1 MKYIAIVSLLVLA
14 IAGSLVAQTA
24 KPGGQARE
32 AALGGS
38 QAGAGLVLNPFIID
52 DPSMMFLNPAYQANY
67 HDYGWSNI
75 AGGNLAGSTGTNQDG
90 YGLQNAGIAFSLNS
104 DWNLGA
110 ILSYDPSAAN
120 FVSASIGASSVIRR
134 PAQNIPPIQNV
145 MELVASTHT
154 GMLTLGFG
162 VMYGSSKSDLTANT
176 VTPAVSSESDEASSH
191 LWGFRAG
198 MIDDLGGGSSLD
210 GSAVLRLDKATDNED
225 GSPAATFANG
235 DYSASGTEF
244 QLMLRGK
251 FKASSKFNFVP
262 YAEFLSLSAEPKED
276 TKPNAFANTVT
287 TSDKFSAT
295 QYAVGVG
302 GEYRNQGFYIA
313 GGLSW
318 LSAQAK
324 LEHGDSQTPA
334 NAFTQTYTYSA
345 LPVINLGAEWSFLDW
360 LTGRI
365 GYFRYNGNVNSKN
378 EQTAGTVETNN
389 TAGQFINLGGLGG
402 FFLPGVTSNLTTG
415 NLNGGTWDGV
425 VTLGVGL
432 KWGGWAMDA
441 TVSDE
446 ALRRG
451 LGLIGGGS
459 DNINTFGYVTA
470 SYNFSE

>member
-1 MKYIAIVSLLVLA
+1 M
-14 IAGSLVAQTA
+14 
-24 KPGGQARE
+24 
-32 AALGGS
+32 
-38 QAGAGLVLNPFIID
+38 
-52 DPSMMFLNPAYQANY
+52 
-67 HDYGWSNI
+67 
-75 AGGNLAGSTGTNQDG
+75 
-90 YGLQNAGIAFSLNS
+90 
-104 DWNLGA
+104 
-110 ILSYDPSAAN
+110 
-120 FVSASIGASSVIRR
+120 
-134 PAQNIPPIQNV
+134 
-145 MELVASTHT
+145 
-154 GMLTLGFG
+154 
-162 VMYGSSKSDLTANT
+162 
-176 VTPAVSSESDEASSH
+176 
-191 LWGFRAG
+191 
-198 MIDDLGGGSSLD
+198 D

-235 DYSASGTEF
+235 DYSVSGTEM

-251 FKASSKFNFVP
+251 FHASSKFNFVP

-276 TKPNAFANTVT
+276 TKPNGFANTVT

-295 QYAVGVG
+295 QYALGVG

-365 GYFRYNGNVNSKN
+365 GYFRYNGNVNSKT
-378 EQTAGTVETNN
+378 EAPAGTTERNN
-389 TAGQFINLGGLGG
+389 TNGQFVFLGGGG
-402 FFLPGVTSNLTTG
+402 FFLPGVTSNLVTG
-415 NLNGGTWDGV
+415 NLNGGTWDGI